1 MSVQVKS
8 STRTSGRGPSS
19 SIRLGTGVGR
29 SGFSS
34 LSMGTANRM
43 GLGSGRRS
51 MIGSSYRSG
60 SGYTGSLMGQG
71 FGYGSGGNIT
81 SATAAMLAAA
91 STQKIEIDRSVLPVR
106 AQEKEQIK
114 TLNNRFAS
122 LIDKVRYL
130 EQHNKV
136 LDAQWRTL
144 QERSTATSNVD
155 AMFEAYINGLKN
167 QLEGLGTDKLRL
179 NGELQ
184 QMQALVEDFKVKYEQ
199 EITNRTQVENEF
211 VVVKKDV
218 DDAYLAKVEL
228 EAKLEGLQ
236 DEINFLKEVF
246 SEELRQLEAQIR
258 DTSLYVEVDTRRNL
272 DINGLI
278 ADVRAQYDAIAAKSR
293 ADAED
298 FYKVKFAD
306 LTSMTGKTDDE
317 MRLMKGEMNDLNRQI
332 QRINA
337 EIAALKKQRAQLE
350 AAIADA
356 EGRGEVDIREAKE
369 TIARLENDLQLAKQ
383 EMAKHVREYQELMN
397 VKLALDIEIATY
409 RKLLE
414 GEECR
419 LNNISIA
426 SSGLGVGGGGG
437 GIGGAGLLGF
447 STGGGSMSYSTSGGS
462 MSLASTGAMQLESSS
477 MKRSF

>member
-1 MSVQVKS
+1 MSVQVKT

-19 SIRLGTGVGR
+19 SIRLGGR

-34 LSMGTANRM
+34 LSMGTGNRM
-43 GLGSGRRS
+43 GISSGRRS
-51 MIGSSYRSG
+51 MYGSSYRSG
-60 SGYTGSLMGQG
+60 SGYTGSFMGQ
-71 FGYGSGGNIT
+71 GYGSGGGIT
-81 SATAAMLAAA
+81 SATAAMLAA
-91 STQKIEIDRSVLPVR
+91 SSCPKIEIDRSVLPVR

-144 QERSTATSNVD
+144 HERTTATSNVD

-167 QLEGLGTDKLRL
+167 QLDGLGGDKLRL

-199 EITNRTQVENEF
+199 EITTRTQVENEF

-278 ADVRAQYDAIAAKSR
+278 ADVRAQYDAIASKSR

-306 LTSMTGKTDDE
+306 LTSSTGKTDDE
-317 MRLMKGEMNDLNRQI
+317 MRFMKTEMNDINRQI

-369 TIARLENDLQLAKQ
+369 AIARLENDLQMAKQ

-419 LNNISIA
+419 LNSISVA
-426 SSGLGVGGGGG
+426 SSGLG
-437 GIGGAGLLGF
+437 GGAGMLGT
-447 STGGGSMSYSTSGGS
+447 SGGGMSYSASGGGMSYSTSGGS
-462 MSLASTGAMQLESSS
+462 MSLTSSGMLLDSSS
-477 MKRSF
+477 IKRSF